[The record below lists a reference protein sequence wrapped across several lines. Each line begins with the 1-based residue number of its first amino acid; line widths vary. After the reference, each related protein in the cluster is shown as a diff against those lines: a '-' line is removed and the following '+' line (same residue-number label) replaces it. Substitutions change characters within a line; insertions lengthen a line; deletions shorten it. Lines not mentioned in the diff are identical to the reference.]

1 MSYGYS
7 ARLIAL
13 NKKASAKL
21 AGVRLGRMCIKQDI
35 PVAAV
40 AAKLGVSR
48 QTVYNWFCGT
58 HAAHPDTVLKL
69 QAYLTSLS
77 S

>member
-13 NKKASAKL
+13 NKNADARMI
-21 AGVRLGRMCIKQDI
+21 GVRLGKLCMKRDI
-35 PVAAV
+35 PVATV
-40 AAKLGVSR
+40 ASKLGVSR

-58 HAAHPDTVLKL
+58 HSPKPAVALKL